1 MQKRN
6 SQNEMKKKAKL
17 PRCKKRNFQNK
28 EKEIIHHR
36 CKRGIPK
43 MKEKAK
49 LQRCKRKK
57 EFQNEG
63 KNVSS
68 VMQKMEFPKLRPPP
82 KK

>member
-17 PRCKKRNFQNK
+17 PRCKKKNFQNK

-43 MKEKAK
+43 MKEKSETA
-49 LQRCKRKK
+49 
-57 EFQNEG
+57 E
-63 KNVSS
+63 
-68 VMQKMEFPKLRPPP
+68 MQK
-82 KK
+82 KKGISK